1 MRNVK
6 FMNMK
11 GILSAAFLAAAVVAT
26 SCGGSGSRE
35 KAADVDAG
43 ACTTCPDAMAES
55 GSGGGVEAA
64 TDAAADGPCVVETDA
79 AFCARLGRTC
89 ENVTS
94 SDNCGTVRTATCG
107 ACSGATPACV
117 DNVCKAPVCGADYGG
132 TGTTVTTLTA
142 MGAGPQGLLGV
153 SATGASVLYL
163 QPAAGCYAPGVPLIL
178 ADAAA
183 AAFPAP
189 PAYTQKQNI
198 SALPNL
204 AAFSKLQQSMTL
216 TPDGLTIIGAG
227 TANNAF
233 FSTKRS
239 AVFLTDFTPAV
250 AGELATLN
258 AAIPAGA
265 SVAYPVRSA
274 DGLAFYYQ
282 VAGATTASENGIYEA
297 LRAQTTVPFSAGQ
310 KMPANVQAFEAVT
323 GISSDR
329 MTLFVTAAFAT
340 SILSRTSTFQPFV
353 LSGATGPT
361 QAFRVVPLA
370 GCSALL
376 GTCEPGGCAAETI
389 CVWTRH

>member
-1 MRNVK
+1 
-6 FMNMK
+6 MNGK
-11 GILSAAFLAAAVVAT
+11 GVFSVALLAAAVVAT
-26 SCGGSGSRE
+26 SCGENGSTGGS
-35 KAADVDAG
+35 AADAG
-43 ACTTCPDAMAES
+43 VCTTCPDAMAEAGTDS
-55 GSGGGVEAA
+55 SVDAA
-64 TDAAADGPCVVETDA
+64 TDAAIDAACVAETDA
-79 AFCARLGRTC
+79 AFCARLGKSC

-94 SDNCGTVRTATCG
+94 PDNCGTVRTATCG
-107 ACSGATPACV
+107 ACSGSTPACV
-117 DNVCKAPVCGADYGG
+117 DNVCKAPVCGTNYGG
-132 TGTTVTTLTA
+132 TGTTVTTLSV
-142 MGAGPQGLLGV
+142 MGAGGQGLLGV
-153 SATGASVLYL
+153 SATGASILYL
-163 QPAAGCYAPGVPLIL
+163 QPAAGCYAAGDPLIL
-178 ADAAA
+178 ADAAT

-198 SALPNL
+198 NAVPNL

-227 TANNAF
+227 MANNSF
-233 FSTKRS
+233 LSSRRS
-239 AVFLTDFTPAV
+239 ALFLTDFTPAV

-282 VAGATTASENGIYEA
+282 VTGATTASDNGIYEA
-297 LRAQTTVPFSAGQ
+297 LRAQTTVPFAAGQ

-323 GISSDR
+323 GVSSDR
-329 MTLFVTAAFAT
+329 MTLFVTAGFAT
-340 SILSRTSTFQPFV
+340 SLLSRTSVFQPFV
-353 LSGATGPT
+353 ASGATGPT

>member
-11 GILSAAFLAAAVVAT
+11 GILSAALLAAAVVAT
-26 SCGGSGSRE
+26 SCGGSGSSE

-107 ACSGATPACV
+107 ACSGAKPACV

-142 MGAGPQGLLGV
+142 LGAGPQGLLGV
-153 SATGASVLYL
+153 SATGASVL
-163 QPAAGCYAPGVPLIL
+163 
-178 ADAAA
+178 
-183 AAFPAP
+183 
-189 PAYTQKQNI
+189 QKQNI

-282 VAGATTASENGIYEA
+282 VAGATTASDNGIYEA

-353 LSGATGPT
+353 GSGATGPT